1 MVQLKSNIC
10 EGNRQNVG
18 LTKIG
23 HIYIKRNKSVTKLQG
38 FDESKKNVFI
48 AF

>member
-1 MVQLKSNIC
+1 MIQLKSNIC

-18 LTKIG
+18 QTKIG
-23 HIYIKRNKSVTKLQG
+23 HIHIKEKSVTKLQG
-38 FDESKKNVFI
+38 FDESKKNVYI